1 MARSEPDDQRVK
13 STLSRLLQFAQ
24 PVIKSG
30 DESDRRGVGSCFSKI
45 FEFGVAKLLFC
56 WDLPLGKFD
65 AQTFRSKQKGQ
76 LASAKTQYV
85 VTGLNPA
92 ATQRATSN
100 SRSSTAKQMRVKNSS
115 RLRRPNVTVV
125 SRLSRVAA
133 ILRCP
138 ELPAIS
144 APTTILKDRSFATTA
159 GRS

>member
-56 WDLPLGKFD
+56 RDLPLGKFD

-92 ATQRATSN
+92 ATQPCDFELEVFHGQADAGKELLEAK
-100 SRSSTAKQMRVKNSS
+100 TA
-115 RLRRPNVTVV
+115 
-125 SRLSRVAA
+125 
-133 ILRCP
+133 
-138 ELPAIS
+138 
-144 APTTILKDRSFATTA
+144 
-159 GRS
+159 